1 MLKTALKRIFNPPPL
16 QTLILAT
23 IGYAAVLAVPIFKI
37 ELPAYRYTAYLL
49 SAYALVITVTGLK
62 YLGPAFASLKRRF
75 FESRPIKKLRSTKIG
90 ERYFN
95 DVRFRAGIALYF
107 GLAVN
112 VCYIA
117 PKLWAG
123 IKYRSAWF
131 CSLAVYYVLLAL
143 MRLLLA
149 GKTSLNERRAEVRL
163 YRACGIILLLMNQ
176 ALAGIVIFIVNQDRA
191 FDYPGNLIYAMAFY
205 SFYAVITASVGIVRT
220 RRHQSPVLS
229 AAKAVNLVAALVSL
243 LSLTTALLARFGGND
258 APEFRKAMTAS
269 VGGGV
274 CTVVIVMAAY
284 MIIRSTG
291 ELKRIRK
298 TGQEK

>member
-16 QTLILAT
+16 LTLILAA

-62 YLGPAFASLKRRF
+62 YIGPAFASLKRRF

-117 PKLWAG
+117 LKLWAG

-149 GKTSLNERRAEVRL
+149 GKTSLNERRAESQKL
-163 YRACGIILLLMNQ
+163 
-176 ALAGIVIFIVNQDRA
+176 
-191 FDYPGNLIYAMAFY
+191 
-205 SFYAVITASVGIVRT
+205 
-220 RRHQSPVLS
+220 
-229 AAKAVNLVAALVSL
+229 
-243 LSLTTALLARFGGND
+243 
-258 APEFRKAMTAS
+258 
-269 VGGGV
+269 
-274 CTVVIVMAAY
+274 
-284 MIIRSTG
+284 
-291 ELKRIRK
+291 
-298 TGQEK
+298 